1 MSFAAPGK
9 PGRKVSL
16 AQGNW
21 IRPPGPLSQG
31 LRIGLL
37 GGSFNPAHQ
46 GHLHVSSSAIK
57 TLGLDYVWWLVSP
70 QNPLKSKSGMAVMA
84 ERLSSAREAAK
95 HPRIIVTDIEA
106 QFGTFYTIDTLAML
120 ARRFPAIHFVWL
132 MGSDNLV
139 QFPHWRNWQD
149 IFLMA
154 PIAVVSRPGSALKA
168 RCGTAA
174 QKFAHARA
182 PADEIFATRLPPTWT
197 IVEARNDPTSST
209 QIRKLAR
216 Q

>member
-9 PGRKVSL
+9 PGRKVYL
-16 AQGNW
+16 RKGNW
-21 IRPPGPLSQG
+21 IRPPGPMSEG

-46 GHLHVSSSAIK
+46 GHLHISRSAFK

-70 QNPLKSKSGMAVMA
+70 QNPLKSKIGMASLS
-84 ERLSSAREAAK
+84 ERLNSARKAAQ
-95 HPRIIVTDIEA
+95 HPRIIVTDIET
-106 QFGTFYTIDTLAML
+106 QLDKFYTINTLAVMR
-120 ARRFPAIHFVWL
+120 RRFSAIHFVWL

-139 QFPHWRNWQD
+139 QFPYWRNWQD

-182 PADEIFATRLPPTWT
+182 PANEFFATRLPPAWT
-197 IVEARNDPTSST
+197 IIEAQHDPTSAT
-209 QIRKLAR
+209 QIRDLVQR
-216 Q
+216 